1 MFTFAIDKE
10 RLFKHFQKDPVLFAY
25 HIGDLDERYFR
36 HCQFACTYN
45 ETAHILESVLIY
57 SGLTT
62 PTVLAFGMTDGFADL
77 LQELMPVL
85 PLRFYSHYQMAYSG
99 QFLHTYNEVD
109 LGLHYKMKLGK
120 FVPAKS
126 QPEAGSIKS
135 LSLADSEAVAA
146 FYQAAYPDGYFEPH
160 MLETGKF
167 VGLVRDGRLVSIAG
181 VHIYSPKYKIA
192 VLGAIATLPEERGHG
207 FATVLTSHLC
217 DQLIKEKLMIC
228 LNVKADNQPAI
239 QSYRS
244 LGFEKVHE
252 YQEALF
258 EIRR

>member
-1 MFTFAIDKE
+1 
-10 RLFKHFQKDPVLFAY
+10 
-25 HIGDLDERYFR
+25 
-36 HCQFACTYN
+36 
-45 ETAHILESVLIY
+45 
-57 SGLTT
+57 
-62 PTVLAFGMTDGFADL
+62 
-77 LQELMPVL
+77 
-85 PLRFYSHYQMAYSG
+85 
-99 QFLHTYNEVD
+99 
-109 LGLHYKMKLGK
+109 
-120 FVPAKS
+120 
-126 QPEAGSIKS
+126 
-135 LSLADSEAVAA
+135 
-146 FYQAAYPDGYFEPH
+146 

-207 FATVLTSHLC
+207 FAAVLTSHLC